1 VVKADITDVVVD
13 AIVHPTNTTF
23 YLGGQ
28 VGSAIA
34 RRGGYK
40 IQNIMNEMQRTK
52 GHLSTCAGICLNF
65 YLSIF
70 FLIDLIFRL
79 LS

>member
-1 VVKADITDVVVD
+1 MVKADITDVVVD

-52 GHLSTCAGICLNF
+52 GHLSTCAGNYSTHLKFFNYFLVLIWI
-65 YLSIF
+65 LS
-70 FLIDLIFRL
+70 
-79 LS
+79 

>member
-1 VVKADITDVVVD
+1 LVVKADITDVVVD

-34 RRGGYK
+34 RRGGLK

-52 GHLSTCAGICLNF
+52 GHLSTCSGI
-65 YLSIF
+65 YLIF
-70 FLIDLIFRL
+70 FGHFFLQFL
-79 LS
+79 